1 MRVTLSGRLLLL
13 PLGLFYVVFVFVPF
27 GLLAAVSFGTD
38 PNFSGWGLTQYRRFF
53 TDAYQLQILWST
65 VVLGAQ
71 TTAVTALLAYPLA
84 WTFVRAPARWQRLL
98 LFLIVLPLLTS
109 AVVRTFAWI
118 VILGRQGIINHTLLE
133 LGLTSAPLSLLYSH
147 GALVTALAQ
156 IELPLMCLP
165 LITALQRI
173 DPALLDASRSL
184 GGSRWRGFF
193 TVVLPLSLPGLIAG
207 AVLVF
212 ASSVSAFVTQT
223 LVGGG
228 RMIFMPYHLYQQTL
242 QANDWPFAAA
252 LAMILLAAVLI
263 VLLGLGLLGRA
274 AMHHRHAG

>member
-1 MRVTLSGRLLLL
+1 
-13 PLGLFYVVFVFVPF
+13 
-27 GLLAAVSFGTD
+27 
-38 PNFSGWGLTQYRRFF
+38 
-53 TDAYQLQILWST
+53 
-65 VVLGAQ
+65 
-71 TTAVTALLAYPLA
+71 
-84 WTFVRAPARWQRLL
+84 
-98 LFLIVLPLLTS
+98 
-109 AVVRTFAWI
+109 
-118 VILGRQGIINHTLLE
+118 
-133 LGLTSAPLSLLYSH
+133 
-147 GALVTALAQ
+147 
-156 IELPLMCLP
+156 
-165 LITALQRI
+165 
-173 DPALLDASRSL
+173 
-184 GGSRWRGFF
+184 
-193 TVVLPLSLPGLIAG
+193 VVLPLSLPGLIAG